1 MQQTNYP
8 HHQTIDQRIVDVIA
22 DGVSQDDC
30 AVLLSGGVDSLS
42 VAFAAER
49 LGKIVNAYSFQI
61 AGIPSTDFATAK
73 YVSELFGWN
82 FTGIEL
88 PVENL
93 VDDFHRLVKF
103 GCIRKTHFECCYP
116 FLYVYPKIQEKYVL
130 TGWGADGYYGIS
142 RSALQHHQVKT
153 SKVRFDAFRDA
164 YFHPDECAG
173 YKYQQQFADKYNRT
187 LITPYLATPIR
198 DFFYAMNWAQ
208 INHPYEK
215 HHIRNAFGEFAM
227 VGKVEEHSNLQ
238 INGGINDLFATLLDD
253 KEINFLRRTRM
264 LDVYRDWVKKNGLGS
279 LEDFMSPE

>member
-1 MQQTNYP
+1 MIE
-8 HHQTIDQRIVDVIA
+8 TIDQLIVDVIA
-22 DGVSQDDC
+22 DDISQDDC

-49 LGKIVNAYSFQI
+49 LGKIVNTYSFQV
-61 AGIPSTDFATAK
+61 AGNPSTDFATAK
-73 YVSELFGWN
+73 YVSEIFGWN
-82 FTGIEL
+82 FTRIEL

-103 GCIRKTHFECCYP
+103 GCVLKTHFEACYP

-142 RSALQHHQVKT
+142 RDALHTKKKWRVKE
-153 SKVRFDAFRDA
+153 SKARFDAYRDA

-173 YKYQQQFADKYNRT
+173 YKYQEQFAAEYNKT
-187 LITPYLATPIR
+187 LITPYLAAPIR
-198 DFFYAMNWAQ
+198 DFFYAMDWDE
-208 INHPYEK
+208 INRLHNKPAEK

-238 INGGINDLFATLLDD
+238 INGGINELFATLLDD
-253 KEINFLRRTRM
+253 KEINFRRRKGM
-264 LDVYRDWVKKNGLGS
+264 QQVYADWVKKNSQGS